1 MEAIIRIPLGSRGE
15 NAIGV
20 QHPQVNLACGKYSS
34 CVLSGLREE
43 LGEHINPRRPVGWPQ
58 ADLRPIIELPCFLI
72 CKMVMVI
79 VSFPGGSA
87 VKNPPAN
94 AEDMDSIH
102 GSGRF
107 PWRMKWQP
115 PPQYSCLGNPM
126 DGGAWWTTVHRV
138 IKRWT

>member
-1 MEAIIRIPLGSRGE
+1 MEAIIRIPLGSHGE

-20 QHPQVNLACGKYSS
+20 QSPQVNPACGKYSS
-34 CVLSGLREE
+34 FVLGDLKEE

-58 ADLRPIIELPCFLI
+58 ADLGLITELLCFLI

-94 AEDMDSIH
+94 AEDVDSIH

-107 PWRMKWQP
+107 PWRK
-115 PPQYSCLGNPM
+115 
-126 DGGAWWTTVHRV
+126 
-138 IKRWT
+138 K